1 MLYPEI
7 VLQSLGRKEK
17 QPVFTLEANVA
28 AKMTAVS
35 RRRGTWGGMGAE
47 RKVAMGQPGKGS
59 YLIDRSTHSVLLT
72 SMGNKLALHFSH
84 YKFGTSCYNQ
94 ALVNPFVL

>member
-1 MLYPEI
+1 M
-7 VLQSLGRKEK
+7 
-17 QPVFTLEANVA
+17 A

-35 RRRGTWGGMGAE
+35 RRWGTWGG
-47 RKVAMGQPGKGS
+47 MGQPGKGS

-72 SMGNKLALHFSH
+72 SMENKLALHFSH

-94 ALVNPFVL
+94 ALVNPFALECYCAYIWTIACGAFLLQAKD